1 MPSTRTG
8 KLRLLLRH
16 GETPANVAADL
27 KLLLAGK

>member
-1 MPSTRTG
+1 
-8 KLRLLLRH
+8 LRLLLRH

>member
-1 MPSTRTG
+1 MSNFE
-8 KLRLLLRH
+8 LILLRH